1 MMPALPPSRKNDFR
15 LRPAGYVLLAGL
27 LLFTLPLTAFAD
39 RPGQSTHEPSS
50 PPESDRTETSQIFID
65 ELSPLVSDGR
75 LFLRIEGHLP
85 TPCHNLGIP
94 EWQLR
99 RDTLSV
105 SMNSWQKS
113 GQMCAQVLEHFVY
126 YMEISEPGTPEPQVI
141 RLNDHTVSL
150 K

>member
-1 MMPALPPSRKNDFR
+1 M
-15 LRPAGYVLLAGL
+15 LAGL

-39 RPGQSTHEPSS
+39 RPGQSTHEPAP
-50 PPESDRTETSQIFID
+50 PPESDRTETSQIYID
-65 ELSPLVSDGR
+65 ELSPIVRDGR
-75 LFLRIEGHLP
+75 LFLRIEGYLP
-85 TPCHNLGIP
+85 TPCHHLGIP
-94 EWQLR
+94 ERQLH

-105 SMNSWQKS
+105 SINSWQKS

-141 RLNDHTVSL
+141 RVNDHTVSL